1 MRVHTILQDRAT
13 ATRIKIAATLS
24 VIAAVLMDGIV
35 TATTLIPLHNAEG
48 VPHLQ
53 VHPRVLRRVLRRVPR
68 QVLRPVQHL
77 QVAAA
82 QLPQLTLLLP
92 AKEVRLN
99 KMAIVMLR

>member
-35 TATTLIPLHNAEG
+35 TATIRIPLHNAEG

-53 VHPRVLRRVLRRVPR
+53 VHPRVLRRVLRQDLR
-68 QVLRPVQHL
+68 QDLRPVQHL

-82 QLPQLTLLLP
+82 NWVLTLLLP

-99 KMAIVMLR
+99 KMAIVMLS